1 MAMRIDC
8 LLVALSF
15 ALSVPAKTHAKSGA
29 EILGAYPEFEKCG
42 ALVLGFSELVQHHP
56 KTLVDIVTALDDRIP
71 IVGVVADESQ
81 YNQVL
86 ARLKEAKAPIQ
97 NLDLVQVPAVGMW
110 IRDYGPVFVRR
121 QDGSFIVLDA
131 EYIRVD
137 HRADD
142 WIPRYLAGYFKLP
155 VIDIPLR
162 LNGGNLL
169 SNGEGWV
176 FTTSQVISS
185 NAKRGFDQ
193 MEVAQILSRYYGATD
208 WMVFK
213 PLSGEPT
220 GHLDMFM
227 TLVAPNIAVV
237 GEFDP
242 ADDPDNARQ
251 LDAVA
256 AQLAQA
262 QTRSGSMKVVR
273 IPMPSHEDGK
283 WRSYTNVILANGTLL
298 VPIYP
303 DASSELDEQALKI
316 YSELLPDRRIVPIDA
331 TTLIEKNGSLHCI
344 SINVPE
350 WGINVNVE

>member
-1 MAMRIDC
+1 MRIDC

-29 EILGAYPEFEKCG
+29 EILGVYPEFEKCG
-42 ALVLGFSELVQHHP
+42 ALVLGFSELIQYHP
-56 KTLVDIVTALDDRIP
+56 KTLVDIVTALDDRIA

-81 YNQVL
+81 HNQVL
-86 ARLKEAKAPIQ
+86 ARLKESNAPTK

-131 EYIRVD
+131 EYIRMD

-303 DASSELDEQALKI
+303 DASLELDEQALKI

-350 WGINVNVE
+350 WGTINVE